1 MLRKSLI
8 TTLIA
13 AALSFA
19 AAGCSSDGGTPTQK
33 PKPEPKPEP
42 EKPVEAAIFAKG
54 ADISWVTE
62 MESKGLKFMNA
73 AGEERECTELMK
85 ELGMNSIRL
94 RVWVNPA
101 DGWCNKEDVL
111 VKALRAHKLGMR
123 LMIDFHYSDSWAD
136 PAKQNIPAAWR
147 EYNLSEMKQAV
158 ADHTIEVLNLLKS
171 NGIDVE
177 WIQVGNET
185 TDGMLWEMGRCST
198 YPANYA
204 KLSNAG
210 YDAAKSVY
218 PDAKVIVHVD
228 RGDDIS
234 RHRWLFGELKKNG
247 GKFDMIGMS
256 LYPSYI
262 EKGWKPATQDCLNNI
277 RTLAQEFSCR
287 VMVCEVGMPWDHAD
301 AKEMLQMLIAGARNS
316 EFCDGVFYWEPQ
328 APNGYNGGYSLGAF
342 ADGKPTEA
350 MDAFKE

>member
-1 MLRKSLI
+1 M
-8 TTLIA
+8 TLLAVAAMAFTA
-13 AALSFA
+13 AA
-19 AAGCSSDGGTPTQK
+19 CSSSESTTQGQK
-33 PKPEPKPEP
+33 PAEEEKEDNKGD
-42 EKPVEAAIFAKG
+42 EKPQPAAEFAKG

-62 MESKGLKFMNA
+62 MESRGMTFKNRN
-73 AGEERECTELMK
+73 GEERECTALMK

-94 RVWVNPA
+94 RVWVDPA

-147 EYNLSEMKQAV
+147 DFNITEMKQAV
-158 ADHTIEVLNLLKS
+158 ADHTVEVLTLLKE

-177 WIQVGNET
+177 WVQVGNET
-185 TDGMLWEMGRCST
+185 TDGMLWEMGRCSK

-204 KLSNAG
+204 KLNNAG
-210 YDAAKSVY
+210 YDAVKSVY
-218 PDAKVIVHVD
+218 PDATVIVHVD
-228 RGDDIS
+228 RGDDLS
-234 RHRWLFGELKKNG
+234 RHQWLFGELKKNG

-262 EKGWKPATQDCLNNI
+262 EKGWRPAVEDCLRNI
-277 RTLAQEFSCR
+277 KTLSKEFSCR
-287 VMVCEVGMPWDHAD
+287 VMVCEVGMPWDHPD
-301 AKEMLQMLIAGARNS
+301 AKAMLSMLISGARAT
-316 EFCDGVFYWEPQ
+316 ELCDGVFYWEPE

-342 ADGKPTEA
+342 ADGMPTEA
-350 MDAFKE
+350 LDAFKE